1 MAANAVCMSDVGDAF
16 STAAAAAAAAAA
28 AGKVVMPT
36 AEGVMAAI
44 LRSDASMKIFRAS

>member
-16 STAAAAAAAAAA
+16 STAAAAA